1 MDATPPAR
9 PAPSSTGAGM
19 GDPNLKRT
27 RRVRRL
33 RRFWRAIPSPPRC
46 KMCTRPFGAPAGPI
60 MRLIGLGP
68 WPGNPKYCRGC
79 FKDLYRNRDGADIEC
94 TILFADIRGSTQL
107 GESMPSAQFRTLM
120 DRFYVTAA
128 EILVDHEAIVDKFVG
143 DEVIAIFVPALT
155 DGNHASQAVD
165 AGLDLLRAT
174 GNGTDSP
181 WAPIGIGIHTGRAYV
196 GAVGTADHVEF
207 TALGDTVNITAR
219 LTSAAGPGEI
229 LLTDAVANAADLG
242 EARLEHRRLELR
254 GRSEATLA
262 IVLTLRDQVRLTAR
276 TPVDE

>member
-1 MDATPPAR
+1 MDAIPPAN
-9 PAPSSTGAGM
+9 PAPLSSGAGLM

-33 RRFWRAIPSPPRC
+33 RRLWRAIPSPPRC

-79 FKDLYRNRDGADIEC
+79 FKELYRNRDGADIDC

-107 GESMPSAQFRTLM
+107 GESMPSEQFRTLM

-155 DGNHASQAVD
+155 DGNHASQAID

-196 GAVGTADHVEF
+196 GVVGTAAHVEF
-207 TALGDTVNITAR
+207 TALGDTVNLTAR
-219 LTSAAGPGEI
+219 LTSAAGQGEI
-229 LLTDAVANAADLG
+229 LLTEAVANSAGLA
-242 EARLEHRRLELR
+242 EAGLEHRRLDLR

-262 IVLTLRDQVRLTAR
+262 MVLTLGSGRNDRA
-276 TPVDE
+276 